1 MQGSSRRQALAGLMG
16 AVAVAALSAG
26 SAAAGE
32 KITMW
37 HIFGNATEP
46 ALANLA
52 KWDKLNPDNPLDHKF
67 IPFGQLSQQLI
78 KGIATGDVPD
88 LITID
93 NPVVA
98 SFASQGALEDLTEMV
113 KASKV
118 IKKDGYFPG
127 SWNTTIWN
135 GKQFAVPG
143 EANTLA
149 LYYNADM
156 FRAKGLDP
164 DRPPRTWAEL
174 KAASEKLTDPAK
186 NVYGIGFSA
195 IQSEEGTFQ
204 WLPFLQQSGG
214 NLRDLTSADSVAALA
229 LWADW
234 VKSGQASKDVLVKR
248 QFEMT
253 SAFLGGGSAMVV
265 SGPWELQR
273 MDKDAKF
280 EWRVAVLPVRE
291 GKNIEASALGGYV
304 WGVPKGAKNPKLAFK
319 VIEFMSEPEQMKQ
332 AWSGGRL
339 PPVASIAIDNPS
351 NPKAYEVFKR
361 QMEFAK
367 ARGPHPAWPQ
377 ISAAVQTAIQ
387 SALTGQATPAAAL
400 EKAQAVVKPLLDKN
414 PIDGL

>member
-1 MQGSSRRQALAGLMG
+1 MKRTLKQGAAFVTAMIVLGGTAL
-16 AVAVAALSAG
+16 
-26 SAAAGE
+26 AGE
-32 KITMW
+32 KIVMW

-46 ALANLA
+46 SIANMA
-52 KWDKLNPDNPLDHKF
+52 KWDKTHPDNQLDQKF

-98 SFASQGALEDLTEMV
+98 SFASQGALEDLTDLV
-113 KASKV
+113 KGSKV
-118 IKKDGYFPG
+118 IKKDNYFPG
-127 SWNTTIWN
+127 SWNTTVWN
-135 GKQFAVPG
+135 NRQYAVPG

-164 DRPPRTWAEL
+164 DKPPRTWAEL
-174 KAASEKLTDPAK
+174 KAAAEKLSDPAK

-214 NLRDLTSADSVAALA
+214 NLKDLTSADSVAALT
-229 LWADW
+229 LWTDL
-234 VKSGQASKDVLVKR
+234 VKSGHASRDVLVKR

-253 SAFLGGGSAMVV
+253 SAFLGGASGMVI

-280 EWRVAVLPVRE
+280 EWRVATLPVRE

-304 WGVPKGAKNPKLAFK
+304 WGIPKGAKNRDLAFQ
-319 VIEFMSEPEQMKQ
+319 VIEFMSEPDQLKQ

-339 PPVASIAIDNPS
+339 PPVASITIENPE
-351 NPKAYEVFKR
+351 NPKAYEVFRK
-361 QMEFAK
+361 QMEVAK
-367 ARGPHPAWPQ
+367 TRGPHPAWPQ
-377 ISAAVQTAIQ
+377 ISAAIQTAIQ
-387 SALTGQATPAAAL
+387 TSLTGRASPSEAL
-400 EKAQAVVKPLLDKN
+400 EKASGAIKPLLDKN
-414 PIDGL
+414 PIEGL

>member
-1 MQGSSRRQALAGLMG
+1 MQRALKRGAALA
-16 AVAVAALSAG
+16 AAMFMLGGTAL
-26 SAAAGE
+26 AGE
-32 KITMW
+32 KIVVW

-46 ALANLA
+46 SLANLA
-52 KWDKLNPDNPLDHKF
+52 KWDKTHPENQLDQKF

-98 SFASQGALEDLTEMV
+98 SFASQGALEDLTDLV
-113 KASKV
+113 KNSKV
-118 IKKDGYFPG
+118 LKKDGYFTG

-135 GKQFAVPG
+135 GRQYAVPG

-156 FRAKGLDP
+156 FKAKGLDP
-164 DRPPRTWAEL
+164 DKPPRTWAEL
-174 KAASEKLTDPAK
+174 KAAAEKLTDPAK

-214 NLRDLTSADSVAALA
+214 NLRNLTSADSVAALT
-229 LWADW
+229 LWTDF
-234 VKSGQASKDVLVKR
+234 VKNGQASRDVLVKR

-253 SAFLGGGSAMVV
+253 SAFLGGSSAMVI

-280 EWRVAVLPVRE
+280 EGRVATLPVRE
-291 GKNIEASALGGYV
+291 AKNIEASALGGYV
-304 WGVPKGAKNPKLAFK
+304 WGIPKGAKNRDLAFK
-319 VIEFMSEPEQMKQ
+319 VIEFMSEPDQMKQ

-339 PPVASIAIDNPS
+339 PPVTTITVDNPS
-351 NPKAYEVFKR
+351 NPKAYEVFRK
-361 QMEFAK
+361 QMEVAK

-377 ISAAVQTAIQ
+377 ISAAIQTAIQ
-387 SALTGQATPAAAL
+387 NALTSRASPAEAL
-400 EKAQAVVKPLLDKN
+400 EKASAVVKPLLDKN
-414 PIDGL
+414 PIEGL

>member
-1 MQGSSRRQALAGLMG
+1 MKRSLKQGVALATAMFMLGG
-16 AVAVAALSAG
+16 TAF
-26 SAAAGE
+26 AGE
-32 KITMW
+32 KIVMW

-46 ALANLA
+46 SLANIA
-52 KWDKLNPDNPLDHKF
+52 KWDKTHPDNPIDQKF

-98 SFASQGALEDLTEMV
+98 SFASQGALEDLTTLV
-113 KASKV
+113 KDSQV
-118 IKKDGYFPG
+118 VKKENYFTG

-135 GKQFAVPG
+135 GQQFAVPG

-149 LYYNADM
+149 LYYNADL
-156 FRAKGLDP
+156 FREKGLDP
-164 DRPPRTWAEL
+164 DKPPRTWAEL
-174 KAASEKLTDPAK
+174 KVAAEKLTDPAK

-204 WLPFLQQSGG
+204 WLPFLQQSGS
-214 NLRDLTSADSVAALA
+214 NLKDLTSGDSVAALT
-229 LWADW
+229 LWTDF

-253 SAFLGGGSAMVV
+253 SAFLGGASAMVI

-280 EWRVAVLPVRE
+280 EWRVAALPVRE

-304 WGVPKGAKNPKLAFK
+304 WGIPKGAKNRDLAFK
-319 VIEFMSEPEQMKQ
+319 VIEFMSEPDQLKQ

-339 PPVASIAIDNPS
+339 PPVATINIENPS
-351 NPKAYEVFKR
+351 NPKAYEVFRK
-361 QMEFAK
+361 QMEVAK

-377 ISAAVQTAIQ
+377 ISAAIQTAIQ
-387 SALTGQATPAAAL
+387 NSLTGRSSPADAL
-400 EKAQAVVKPLLDKN
+400 QKASAVIKPLLDKN
-414 PIDGL
+414 PIEGL